1 MNEII
6 NEKNYIKKFEIIK
19 KISKTTKREY
29 YVLSVTSVADKSVE
43 LFLSESQF
51 EMMKIV
57 GAENC
62 KVNIEPRVTKEGKN
76 YDVIALRIED
86 DVLITKDGCVNL
98 SCNIIK
104 EVADIEAFFKKN
116 NKYN

>member
-76 YDVIALRIED
+76 YDVIALRIEE
-86 DVLITKDGCVNL
+86 DVFDFFPRDK
-98 SCNIIK
+98 
-104 EVADIEAFFKKN
+104 AFISLAKLTLANKN
-116 NKYN
+116 

>member
-43 LFLSESQF
+43 LFFSESQF

-86 DVLITKDGCVNL
+86 DVFDFFPRDKAFISLAKLTL
-98 SCNIIK
+98 S
-104 EVADIEAFFKKN
+104 KKN
-116 NKYN
+116 